1 LINNEKNKES
11 DTRNNKK
18 LMDFE
23 YYNNILW
30 ILQTKVLL
38 NLSLFFS
45 LEIIFFWMLI
55 KKEKL

>member
-1 LINNEKNKES
+1 LINNERNKDA

-45 LEIIFFWMLI
+45 LEIIFFW
-55 KKEKL
+55 